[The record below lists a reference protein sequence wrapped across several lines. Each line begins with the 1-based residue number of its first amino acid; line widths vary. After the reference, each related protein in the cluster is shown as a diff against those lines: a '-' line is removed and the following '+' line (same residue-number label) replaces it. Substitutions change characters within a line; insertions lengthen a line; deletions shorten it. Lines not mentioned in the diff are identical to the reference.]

1 MTDNNGL
8 DTIKYQG
15 NQYVVID
22 TVLPGD
28 QSYYVDDFN
37 GRQGDNLRR
46 VNVCLKNHGE
56 FWNLGN
62 YKVNLVGRD
71 ADNVLKATQSAAIIK
86 AARGLVRLAIPAEF
100 YQATGEYTDA
110 FLQIVDDNGTI
121 ISSVRVDFEVL
132 YNGTL
137 ISKVES
143 QLYLGQISEFI
154 KAAQAQVD
162 TISTDVKSV
171 QQSATAINDLINTY
185 LQTVKTNAAAVT
197 GKDNQWTAKQTFN
210 QGLETPSATV
220 DNDMAVGGTIT
231 ANKLAGQAMTD
242 IMKAI
247 AAIPVTTT
255 NSVTRSY
262 TCSDGVS
269 KPGGSDDFLLQ
280 KTDFGSGV
288 SLIVGSGN
296 LNFNNPGNNAI
307 SRLQMPWAVGRG
319 SGFVGTMYLYS
330 KYAVRL
336 DPENPGQ
343 INFSCSDAV
352 SGTTWCSFI
361 LLTTR

>member
-1 MTDNNGL
+1 MN
-8 DTIKYQG
+8 
-15 NQYVVID
+15 
-22 TVLPGD
+22 
-28 QSYYVDDFN
+28 
-37 GRQGDNLRR
+37 
-46 VNVCLKNHGE
+46 
-56 FWNLGN
+56 
-62 YKVNLVGRD
+62 
-71 ADNVLKATQSAAIIK
+71 
-86 AARGLVRLAIPAEF
+86 
-100 YQATGEYTDA
+100 

-220 DNDMAVGGTIT
+220 DNDMTVGGTIT

-255 NSVTRSY
+255 NSVTRNY

-319 SGFVGTMYLYS
+319 AGFVGTMYLYS

-336 DPENPGQ
+336 DPDNQGQ

-352 SGTTWCSFI
+352 SGTVWCSFI
-361 LLTTR
+361 LITTM